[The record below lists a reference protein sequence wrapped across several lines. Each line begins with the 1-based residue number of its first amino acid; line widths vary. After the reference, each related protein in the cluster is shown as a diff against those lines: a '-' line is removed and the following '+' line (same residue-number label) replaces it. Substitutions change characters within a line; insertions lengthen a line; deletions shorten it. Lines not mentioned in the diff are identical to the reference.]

1 MSFIYNSVKCEVRKL
16 FFLKKRMK
24 NQFRYLFLQK
34 FYKITALM
42 ILKIEF
48 ENFFSIKER
57 IRIDFRA
64 ANINTA
70 LAREL
75 GHNVMD
81 WNGVPILKSIGLFG
95 PNASGKSNILKAINF
110 CCRMILDSHL
120 NNEGAIFN
128 FEPFKFDGWQ
138 DKPSKF
144 LIDFVCD
151 NVEYE
156 YSFELTK
163 DRILAESLYHYPV
176 GRRAKIFV
184 RDADNKYSFG
194 TSVINKPTD
203 VVLNTS
209 DKNLYLSRASSM
221 NRELAQRLYRYFM
234 NQFLL
239 GLVNVNEMM
248 VLDSFNTY
256 KKVILKAL
264 EICDSDIIAIEAR
277 KEQIYAPAAVAGQVE
292 LKLVDVLKF
301 KTFHRNQKDV
311 MFDLDME
318 ESDGTRKLFQT
329 LLRLLDVVKNRKGI
343 MMDEFDMGLH
353 TRLADFIL
361 DLIHASEGSQ
371 LLFSSHNTNLIDVK
385 RLRRDQIVFVNKTED
400 GATEVYSLYDFKDFR
415 ENMDAEKG
423 YIQGRFD
430 AVPYIDS
437 SVESIKQLLAE

>member
-1 MSFIYNSVKCEVRKL
+1 MIKNKC
-16 FFLKKRMK
+16 
-24 NQFRYLFLQK
+24 LFLQK
-34 FYKITALM
+34 SYKIQDKM

-48 ENFFSIKER
+48 ENFFSIKEQVR
-57 IRIDFRA
+57 VDFRA

-75 GHNVMD
+75 GHNVLD
-81 WNGVPILKSIGLFG
+81 WNGVPVLKSVGLFG
-95 PNASGKSNILKAINF
+95 PNASGKSNILKTINF

-120 NNEGAIFN
+120 YNEGVVFN

-138 DKPSKF
+138 DRPSKF

-151 NVEYE
+151 NIEYE
-156 YSFELTK
+156 YSFELTR
-163 DRILAESLYHYPV
+163 DRILSESLYHYPM
-176 GRRAKIFV
+176 GRKAKVFV
-184 RDADNKYSFG
+184 RDTDGKYSFG
-194 TSVINKPTD
+194 TGIITKPSD

-209 DKNLYLSRASSM
+209 EKNLFLSRASSM

-239 GLVNVNEMM
+239 GLVSVNEMM
-248 VLDSFNTY
+248 ALESFNNY

-264 EICDSDIIAIEAR
+264 EICDTDITDIEAR
-277 KEQIYAPAAVAGQVE
+277 KEQISAPMAIPGQGE
-292 LKLVDVLKF
+292 LSFKLVDVLKF
-301 KTFHRNQKDV
+301 KTFHRNRKDV

-318 ESDGTRKLFQT
+318 ESSGTRKLFQI
-329 LLRLLDVVKNRKGI
+329 LIRLLDVVKNRKGI

-371 LLFSSHNTNLIDVK
+371 LLFSSHNTNLIDTK
-385 RLRRDQIVFVNKTED
+385 RLRRDQIVFVNKTES

-430 AVPYIDS
+430 AVPYVDS
-437 SVESIKQLLAE
+437 TVDSIKQLLKD

>member
-1 MSFIYNSVKCEVRKL
+1 
-16 FFLKKRMK
+16 
-24 NQFRYLFLQK
+24 
-34 FYKITALM
+34 M

-48 ENFFSIKER
+48 ENFFSIRDR

-75 GHNVMD
+75 GHNVLN
-81 WNGVPILKSIGLFG
+81 WNGVPVLKSVGLFG

-120 NNEGAIFN
+120 NNEGVVFN
-128 FEPFKFDGWQ
+128 FEPFKFDGYQ

-156 YSFELTK
+156 YSYELTK
-163 DRILAESLYHYPV
+163 NRILSESLYHYPV

-184 RDADNKYSFG
+184 RDVDGKYSFG
-194 TSVINKPTD
+194 SGVFNKPTD

-209 DKNLYLSRASSM
+209 DKNLFLSRASSM
-221 NRELAQRLYRYFM
+221 NRELAQKLYRYFM

-239 GLVNVNEMM
+239 GLVNVNDMM
-248 VLDSFNTY
+248 VLDSFNAY

-264 EICDSDIIAIEAR
+264 EICDTDITDIEAR
-277 KEQIYAPAAVAGQVE
+277 KEQMPAPVVVPGQTE
-292 LKLVDVLKF
+292 LSYKLVDVLRF
-301 KTFHRNQKDV
+301 KTFHRDQKDI
-311 MFDLDME
+311 MFDLDLE
-318 ESDGTRKLFQT
+318 ESSGTRKLFQI
-329 LLRLLDVVKNRKGI
+329 LIRLLDVVKNRKSI

-361 DLIHASEGSQ
+361 DLIHASESSQ
-371 LLFSSHNTNLIDVK
+371 LLFTSHNTNLIDVK
-385 RLRRDQIVFVNKTED
+385 RLRRDQIVFVNKSEQ

-430 AVPYIDS
+430 AVPYVDS
-437 SVESIKQLLAE
+437 SVSSIKQLLEG

>member
-1 MSFIYNSVKCEVRKL
+1 
-16 FFLKKRMK
+16 
-24 NQFRYLFLQK
+24 
-34 FYKITALM
+34 M

-48 ENFFSIKER
+48 ENFFSIRDR

-64 ANINTA
+64 GNINTT

-75 GHNVMD
+75 SHNVME
-81 WNGVPILKSIGLFG
+81 WNGVPILKTVGLFG
-95 PNASGKSNILKAINF
+95 PNASGKSNILKSINF
-110 CCRMILDSHL
+110 CCRLILDSHL
-120 NNEGAIFN
+120 NNEGVVFN
-128 FEPFKFDGWQ
+128 FEPFKFDGWLN
-138 DKPSKF
+138 KPSKF

-151 NVEYE
+151 DVEYE

-163 DRILAESLYHYPV
+163 NRILSESLYHYPF
-176 GRRAKIFV
+176 GRRAKVFV
-184 RDADNKYSFG
+184 RATNGQYSFG
-194 TSVINKPTD
+194 TGIFSKPTD

-209 DKNLYLSRASSM
+209 NKNLFLSRASSM
-221 NRELAQRLYRYFM
+221 NREIAQKLYRYFM

-264 EICDSDIIAIEAR
+264 EICDTDITDIEAR
-277 KEQIYAPAAVAGQVE
+277 KEQIYAPAAVLGQVE
-292 LKLVDVLKF
+292 VKLVDVLKF

-311 MFDLDME
+311 MFDMDME
-318 ESDGTRKLFQT
+318 ESDGTRKLFQI
-329 LLRLLDVVKNRKGI
+329 LIRLLDVVKNKKSI

-361 DLIHASEGSQ
+361 DLIHASESSQ
-371 LLFSSHNTNLIDVK
+371 LLFTSHNTNLIDVK
-385 RLRRDQIVFVNKTED
+385 RLRRDQIVFVNKSEQ

-430 AVPYIDS
+430 AVPYVDS
-437 SVESIKQLLAE
+437 SVSSIKQLLEDRLWQAKENRHHLCECARSLSSFARARLRSAKSTF

>member
-1 MSFIYNSVKCEVRKL
+1 
-16 FFLKKRMK
+16 
-24 NQFRYLFLQK
+24 
-34 FYKITALM
+34 M

-48 ENFFSIKER
+48 ENFYSIKDC

-64 ANINTA
+64 GNINTS

-75 GHNVMD
+75 RHNVME
-81 WNGVPILKSIGLFG
+81 WKGIPVLKTVGLFG

-120 NNEGAIFN
+120 NNEGVVFN
-128 FEPFKFDGWQ
+128 FEPFKFDGYQ

-151 NVEYE
+151 DVEYE

-163 DRILAESLYHYPV
+163 NRILSESLYYYPV
-176 GRRAKIFV
+176 GRRAKVFV
-184 RDADNKYSFG
+184 RDSNGKYSFG
-194 TSVINKPTD
+194 TGVINKPSD

-209 DKNLYLSRASSM
+209 DKNLFLSRASSM
-221 NRELAQRLYRYFM
+221 NRELAQKLYRYFM
-234 NQFLL
+234 NQFLF
-239 GLVNVNEMM
+239 GLVNVNEML

-264 EICDSDIIAIEAR
+264 EICDTDITDIEAR
-277 KEQIYAPAAVAGQVE
+277 KEHIYAPAAVLGQVE
-292 LKLVDVLKF
+292 MKAVDVLKF

-311 MFDLDME
+311 MFDMDME
-318 ESDGTRKLFQT
+318 ESDGTRKLFQI
-329 LLRLLDVVKNRKGI
+329 LLRLLDVVRNRKGI
-343 MMDEFDMGLH
+343 MLDEFDQSLH

-361 DLIHASEGSQ
+361 DLIHASESSQ
-371 LLFSSHNTNLIDVK
+371 LLFTSHNTNLIDVK
-385 RLRRDQIVFVNKTED
+385 RLRRDQIVFVNKSEQ

-430 AVPYIDS
+430 AVPYVDS
-437 SVESIKQLLAE
+437 SVSSIKQLLEG

>member
-1 MSFIYNSVKCEVRKL
+1 MQKIY
-16 FFLKKRMK
+16 KKR
-24 NQFRYLFLQK
+24 N
-34 FYKITALM
+34 LM

-48 ENFFSIKER
+48 GNFFSIRDKT
-57 IRIDFRA
+57 RIDFRA
-64 ANINTA
+64 ANINTT

-75 GHNVMD
+75 RHNVVD
-81 WNGVPILKSIGLFG
+81 WNGVPVLKTIGLFG
-95 PNASGKSNILKAINF
+95 PNASGKSNIVKAIHF

-120 NNEGAIFN
+120 YNEGTVFN

-138 DKPSKF
+138 EKPSSF

-163 DRILAESLYHYPV
+163 TKILSESLYHYPF

-184 RDADNKYSFG
+184 RNADGKYSFG
-194 TSVINKPTD
+194 TGVISKPAD
-203 VVLNTS
+203 VALNTS
-209 DKNLYLSRASSM
+209 DKNLFLSRASSM
-221 NRELAQRLYRYFM
+221 NRETAQTLYRYFM

-239 GLVNVNEMM
+239 GLANVNDLV
-248 VLDSFNTY
+248 VLDGFNTY
-256 KKVILKAL
+256 KNVILKAL
-264 EICDSDIIAIEAR
+264 EVCDTDITDIEVR
-277 KEQIYAPAAVAGQVE
+277 KEQMSAPVVVPGQADMAF
-292 LKLVDVLKF
+292 KFVDVLKF
-301 KTFHRNQKDV
+301 KTFHRDNKEV
-311 MFDLDME
+311 MFDLDLE
-318 ESDGTRKLFQT
+318 ESSGTRKLFQI
-329 LLRLLDVVKNRKGI
+329 LIRLLDVVKNKKGI

-361 DLIHASEGSQ
+361 DLIHASERSQ

-423 YIQGRFD
+423 YMQGRFD
-430 AVPYIDS
+430 AVPYVDS
-437 SVESIKQLLAE
+437 SVESIKQLLEG

>member
-1 MSFIYNSVKCEVRKL
+1 
-16 FFLKKRMK
+16 
-24 NQFRYLFLQK
+24 
-34 FYKITALM
+34 M

-48 ENFFSIKER
+48 ENFFSIR
-57 IRIDFRA
+57 DQVRIDFRA

-75 GHNVMD
+75 EHNIMD
-81 WNGVPILKSIGLFG
+81 WNGVPILKSVGLFG
-95 PNASGKSNILKAINF
+95 PNASGKSNIMKAVDF
-110 CCRMILDSHL
+110 CCRLILNSHL
-120 NNEGAIFN
+120 NNEGAVFN

-138 DKPSKF
+138 EKASKF

-151 NVEYE
+151 DVEYE

-163 DRILAESLYHYPV
+163 TKILSESLYHYPV
-176 GRRAKIFV
+176 GRRAKVFV
-184 RDADNKYSFG
+184 RDANGKYSFG
-194 TSVINKPTD
+194 TGVINKPTD
-203 VVLNTS
+203 VALNTS
-209 DKNLYLSRASSM
+209 DKNLFLSRASSM
-221 NRELAQRLYRYFM
+221 NREIAQKLYRYFL
-234 NQFLL
+234 NQFIL

-264 EICDSDIIAIEAR
+264 EICDTDITDIEAR
-277 KEQIYAPAAVAGQVE
+277 KEQVPAPVAIPGQGE
-292 LKLVDVLKF
+292 LSFKLVDTLKF
-301 KTFHRNQKDV
+301 KTYHRNQKDV

-318 ESDGTRKLFQT
+318 ESNGTRKLFQI
-329 LLRLLDVVKNRKGI
+329 LIRLLDVVKNRKGI
-343 MMDEFDMGLH
+343 MMDEFDLGLH

-385 RLRRDQIVFVNKTED
+385 RLRRDQIVFVNKSED

-430 AVPYIDS
+430 AVPYVDS
-437 SVESIKQLLAE
+437 SVDSIKQLLEE

>member
-1 MSFIYNSVKCEVRKL
+1 MKTN
-16 FFLKKRMK
+16 K
-24 NQFRYLFLQK
+24 NQNKYLFLQK
-34 FYKITALM
+34 SYIIHIEM

-48 ENFFSIKER
+48 ENFFSIR
-57 IRIDFRA
+57 DIVRIDFRA

-81 WNGVPILKSIGLFG
+81 WNGVPVLKSVGLFG
-95 PNASGKSNILKAINF
+95 PNASGKSNIIKAIDF
-110 CCRMILDSHL
+110 CCRMILNSHL
-120 NNEGAIFN
+120 YNEGAVFN
-128 FEPFKFDGWQ
+128 FEPFKFDRWQ

-144 LIDFVCD
+144 LIDFVCEGI
-151 NVEYE
+151 EYE

-163 DRILAESLYHYPV
+163 TKIISESLYHYPV
-176 GRRAKIFV
+176 GRRAKVFL
-184 RDADNKYSFG
+184 RDIDGKYSFG
-194 TSVINKPTD
+194 TGVISKPSD

-209 DKNLYLSRASSM
+209 DKNLFLSRASSM
-221 NRELAQRLYRYFM
+221 NREIPQKLYRYFL
-234 NQFLL
+234 NHFLL
-239 GLVNVNEMM
+239 GLVNVNELM

-264 EICDSDIIAIEAR
+264 EICDTDITDIEAR
-277 KEQIYAPAAVAGQVE
+277 KEQVPSPVAIPGQGE
-292 LKLVDVLKF
+292 LSFTLVDVLKF

-311 MFDLDME
+311 MFDLDLE
-318 ESDGTRKLFQT
+318 ESSGTRKLFQI
-329 LLRLLDVVKNRKGI
+329 LIRLLDVVKNKKSI

-385 RLRRDQIVFVNKTED
+385 RLRRDQIVFVNKSED
-400 GATEVYSLYDFKDFR
+400 GSTEVYSLYDFKDFR

-430 AVPYIDS
+430 AVPYVDS
-437 SVESIKQLLAE
+437 SVDSIKQLLEG

>member
-1 MSFIYNSVKCEVRKL
+1 
-16 FFLKKRMK
+16 
-24 NQFRYLFLQK
+24 
-34 FYKITALM
+34 M

-48 ENFFSIKER
+48 ENFFSIKDR
-57 IRIDFRA
+57 VRIDFRA

-75 GHNVMD
+75 GHNVMV
-81 WNGVPILKSIGLFG
+81 WNGVPILKSVGLFG
-95 PNASGKSNILKAINF
+95 PNASGKSNVMKAINF

-120 NNEGAIFN
+120 YNEGTVFN

-138 DKPSKF
+138 DKSSKF

-151 NVEYE
+151 NIEYE

-163 DRILAESLYHYPV
+163 ERILSESLYHYPV
-176 GRRAKIFV
+176 GRRAKVFV
-184 RDADNKYSFG
+184 REANGKYSFG
-194 TSVINKPTD
+194 TGVFAKPLD

-209 DKNLYLSRASSM
+209 EKNLFLSRASSM
-221 NRELAQRLYRYFM
+221 NRELAQKLYRHFM
-234 NQFLL
+234 NQCLL
-239 GLVNVNEMM
+239 GLVNVNEVM

-264 EICDSDIIAIEAR
+264 EICDTDITNIEAR
-277 KEQIYAPAAVAGQVE
+277 KEQTPAPVVIPGQGE
-292 LKLVDVLKF
+292 LTFKMVDVLKF

-311 MFDLDME
+311 MFDLDLE
-318 ESDGTRKLFQT
+318 ESSGTRKLFQI
-329 LLRLLDVVKNRKGI
+329 LIRLLDVVKNRKGI
-343 MMDEFDMGLH
+343 MMDEFDLGLH

-385 RLRRDQIVFVNKTED
+385 RLRRDQIVFVNKKEN

-430 AVPYIDS
+430 AVPYVDS
-437 SVESIKQLLAE
+437 SVESIKQLLED

>member
-1 MSFIYNSVKCEVRKL
+1 
-16 FFLKKRMK
+16 
-24 NQFRYLFLQK
+24 
-34 FYKITALM
+34 M

-48 ENFFSIKER
+48 ENFFSIR
-57 IRIDFRA
+57 DQVRIDFRA

-81 WNGVPILKSIGLFG
+81 WNGVPVLKSVGLFG
-95 PNASGKSNILKAINF
+95 PNASGKSNILKAIDF
-110 CCRMILDSHL
+110 CCRMILNSHL
-120 NNEGAIFN
+120 YNEGTVFN

-138 DKPSKF
+138 NKTSKF
-144 LIDFVCD
+144 MIDFVCEGI
-151 NVEYE
+151 EYE

-163 DRILAESLYHYPV
+163 TKVISESLYHYPL
-176 GRRAKIFV
+176 GRRAKVFL
-184 RDADNKYSFG
+184 RAADGKYSFG
-194 TSVINKPTD
+194 SGAINKPSD

-209 DKNLYLSRASSM
+209 DKNLFLSRASLM
-221 NRELAQRLYRYFM
+221 NREIAQKLYRYFL

-239 GLVNVNEMM
+239 GLVNVNEIL

-264 EICDSDIIAIEAR
+264 EICDTDITDIEAR
-277 KEQIYAPAAVAGQVE
+277 KEQVPAPIAIPGQGD
-292 LKLVDVLKF
+292 LSFKLIDVLKF
-301 KTFHRNQKDV
+301 KTIHRNQKDV
-311 MFDLDME
+311 MFDLDLE
-318 ESDGTRKLFQT
+318 ESNGTRKLFQI
-329 LLRLLDVVKNRKGI
+329 LIRLLDVVKNRKGI

-371 LLFSSHNTNLIDVK
+371 LLFLSHNTNLIDVK
-385 RLRRDQIVFVNKTED
+385 RLRRDQIVFVNKSED

-430 AVPYIDS
+430 AVPYVDS
-437 SVESIKQLLAE
+437 SVDSIKQLLEG

>member
-1 MSFIYNSVKCEVRKL
+1 MQRS
-16 FFLKKRMK
+16 
-24 NQFRYLFLQK
+24 
-34 FYKITALM
+34 YKILILM

-48 ENFFSIKER
+48 ENFFSIRDR

-64 ANINTA
+64 ANINTK

-75 GHNVMD
+75 RHNVID
-81 WNGVPILKSIGLFG
+81 WNGVPVLKSLGLFG

-120 NNEGAIFN
+120 NNEGVVFN

-138 DKPSKF
+138 EKPSCF

-163 DRILAESLYHYPV
+163 TKIISESLYYYPF

-184 RDADNKYSFG
+184 RNADGKYSFG
-194 TSVINKPTD
+194 TGGISKPAD

-209 DKNLYLSRASSM
+209 NKNLFLSRASSM
-221 NRELAQRLYRYFM
+221 NREIAQKLYRYFM

-239 GLVNVNEMM
+239 GLVNVNDMM
-248 VLDSFNTY
+248 ILDGFNTY
-256 KKVILKAL
+256 KDVILKAL
-264 EICDSDIIAIEAR
+264 EVFDTDITDIEVR
-277 KEQIYAPAAVAGQVE
+277 KEQIPAPVMVPGQGDVSF
-292 LKLVDVLKF
+292 KLVDVLKF
-301 KTFHRNQKDV
+301 KTFHRNNKDV
-311 MFDLDME
+311 MFDLDLE
-318 ESDGTRKLFQT
+318 ESSGTRKLFQI
-329 LLRLLDVVKNRKGI
+329 LIRLLDVVKNRKSI
-343 MMDEFDMGLH
+343 MMDEFDLGLH

-361 DLIHASEGSQ
+361 DLIHASDGSQ

-385 RLRRDQIVFVNKTED
+385 RLRRDQIVFVNKSEY

-430 AVPYIDS
+430 AVPYVDS
-437 SVESIKQLLAE
+437 SVDSIKQLLEG

>member
-1 MSFIYNSVKCEVRKL
+1 
-16 FFLKKRMK
+16 
-24 NQFRYLFLQK
+24 
-34 FYKITALM
+34 M

-48 ENFFSIKER
+48 ENFFSIKDQV
-57 IRIDFRA
+57 RIDFRA

-75 GHNVMD
+75 GHNVMV
-81 WNGVPILKSIGLFG
+81 WNGVPILKSVGLFG
-95 PNASGKSNILKAINF
+95 PNASGKSNVMKAINF

-120 NNEGAIFN
+120 YNEGTVFN

-151 NVEYE
+151 NIEYE

-163 DRILAESLYHYPV
+163 ERILSESLYHYPV
-176 GRRAKIFV
+176 GRRAKVFV
-184 RDADNKYSFG
+184 REANGKYSFG
-194 TSVINKPTD
+194 TGVIAKPLD

-209 DKNLYLSRASSM
+209 EKNLFLSRASSM
-221 NRELAQRLYRYFM
+221 NRELAQKLYRHFM

-239 GLVNVNEMM
+239 GLVNVNEVM

-264 EICDSDIIAIEAR
+264 EICDTDITNIEAR
-277 KEQIYAPAAVAGQVE
+277 KEQTPAPVVIPGQGE
-292 LKLVDVLKF
+292 LTFKMVDVLKF
-301 KTFHRNQKDV
+301 KTSHRNQKDV
-311 MFDLDME
+311 MFDL
-318 ESDGTRKLFQT
+318 
-329 LLRLLDVVKNRKGI
+329 
-343 MMDEFDMGLH
+343 GLH

-385 RLRRDQIVFVNKTED
+385 RLRRDQIVFVNKKEN

-430 AVPYIDS
+430 AVPYVDS
-437 SVESIKQLLAE
+437 SVESIKQLLED